1 MRHNKNFNHLG
12 RQAGHRKAMLSNM
25 ASSLILHKRIETT
38 LAKAK
43 AVRMFVEPL
52 VTKSKEDTTHSRR
65 VVFSYLKQKEA
76 VTELFRTIAPKI
88 AERPGGYTRILK
100 TGFRLGDAA
109 EMCIIEFVDFNEAYT
124 LGITPAAAEAKP
136 KTRRSRKPAAKK
148 TTDAVEEAT
157 VVEGEPKKAPAKKAA
172 APKAPKATAAKT
184 AAPKAAKKTNVGKK
198 MEFPPLRSR
207 GGERVKTGRIKSR
220 ALFHKVAPKP
230 ATRPKISGGR
240 ADNASFRRFLFSEE
254 TAHADFMVVAV
265 RPGIGFGAG
274 GDCRKEK
281 IREKSPILDSVQNRA
296 RSLYRQTTRNKVKPE
311 N

>member
-1 MRHNKNFNHLG
+1 MRHNKNYNHLG
-12 RQAGHRKAMLSNM
+12 RQAGHRKALMSNM

-76 VTELFRTIAPKI
+76 VTELFRTIAPKV

-124 LGITPAAAEAKP
+124 LGITPAAATEAKP
-136 KTRRSRKPAAKK
+136 KTRRSRKSAAKK
-148 TTDAVEEAT
+148 TDTVEDAT
-157 VVEGEPKKAPAKKAA
+157 VVEGEAKKAA
-172 APKAPKATAAKT
+172 SKAPKATAAKT

-198 MEFPPLRSR
+198 M
-207 GGERVKTGRIKSR
+207 
-220 ALFHKVAPKP
+220 
-230 ATRPKISGGR
+230 
-240 ADNASFRRFLFSEE
+240 
-254 TAHADFMVVAV
+254 
-265 RPGIGFGAG
+265 
-274 GDCRKEK
+274 
-281 IREKSPILDSVQNRA
+281 
-296 RSLYRQTTRNKVKPE
+296 
-311 N
+311 